1 MPLFNANRQSI
12 SGLESSLPFVAV
24 DGSESTTPIA
34 LAHCHLIITMNLL
47 KRLGG
52 LGLSIYL
59 EELPVSPISSQTPK

>member
-1 MPLFNANRQSI
+1 MPLFNANRQFT
-12 SGLESSLPFVAV
+12 SGLESSLPFIAV

-52 LGLSIYL
+52 LGPQYIPRRIARFSNFK
-59 EELPVSPISSQTPK
+59 PDP